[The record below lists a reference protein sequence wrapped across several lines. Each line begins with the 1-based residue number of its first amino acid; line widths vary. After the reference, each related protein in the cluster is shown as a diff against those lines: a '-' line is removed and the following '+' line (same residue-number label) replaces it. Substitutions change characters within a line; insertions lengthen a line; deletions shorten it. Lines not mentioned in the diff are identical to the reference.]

1 MRLSRGKRPQAAVG
15 AGHRQVSEQRLGAC
29 VQGRVTVA
37 AGFLRQDA
45 SHRVLAYTGWFQHKY
60 VLGVVRPTPILGPA
74 RGSRSCPGHVR
85 RGNRSLR
92 EKRWREAC
100 CLAAVRVPDSH
111 ASSTVDLPAGPS
123 LQKLSSRAAGSCSC
137 DFSDSAI
144 PWSRMGGW
152 PRSKSCGFTMK
163 LGAPR
168 FRS

>member
-1 MRLSRGKRPQAAVG
+1 MALSSITNASMRLSRGKRPQAAVG

-123 LQKLSSRAAGSCSC
+123 ASKAQLTSRRVLFLRLQRLRHTVEPHGRVAQV
-137 DFSDSAI
+137 
-144 PWSRMGGW
+144 
-152 PRSKSCGFTMK
+152 
-163 LGAPR
+163 
-168 FRS
+168 